1 MKKRNESGALFFAP
15 LAALYAVNIPF
26 SKLLLRHV
34 DAAFMAGLL
43 YFGAGVGMSA
53 MRLCGRGCGEPP
65 LTRSELPYVL
75 AMIALDILAPIC
87 LMLGLSRASSANV
100 SLLNNFEIVATAL
113 VALLL
118 FGEKVSG
125 VMWLAIGFITASSA
139 LLSFEGTE
147 SFQFSTG
154 SLFVL
159 AACCCWGLE
168 NNCTRRLSEKSA
180 AQIVILKGIFSG
192 LGSMIVAWI
201 GGERFPQAKYAAL
214 VMLLGFVAYGLSI
227 YFYVRAQKD
236 LGAARTSAC
245 LCGQSVRRVAAFPG
259 VFAGTAFADISR
271 GAGSDARGHGA
282 DGVGYVPGR
291 AQAEVSGA
299 GENGRAP
306 ERAALRPQK
315 RICEFS
321 DKRIRRKCRFFL

>member
-1 MKKRNESGALFFAP
+1 MKKRIESRAIFFA
-15 LAALYAVNIPF
+15 LLAAALYAVNIPF

-53 MRLCGRGCGEPP
+53 MRLCGRGRGEPP

-100 SLLNNFEIVATAL
+100 SLLNSFEIVATAL

-147 SFQFSTG
+147 SFQFFTG

-201 GGERFPQAKYAAL
+201 GGEQFPQAKYAAL
-214 VMLLGFVAYGLSI
+214 VMLIGFVAYGLSI

-245 LCGQSVRRVAAFPG
+245 YAVNPFVGSLLSLAFLQEPLSRTYPAALG
-259 VFAGTAFADISR
+259 VMLVGTALTVWDTFR
-271 GAGSDARGHGA
+271 
-282 DGVGYVPGR
+282 
-291 AQAEVSGA
+291 E
-299 GENGRAP
+299 
-306 ERAALRPQK
+306 ER
-315 RICEFS
+315 
-321 DKRIRRKCRFFL
+321 RRK

>member
-1 MKKRNESGALFFAP
+1 MKKRSESRAIFFA
-15 LAALYAVNIPF
+15 LLAAALYAVNIPF

-53 MRLCGRGCGEPP
+53 MRLCGRGEPP

-168 NNCTRRLSEKSA
+168 NNCTRR
-180 AQIVILKGIFSG
+180 Q
-192 LGSMIVAWI
+192 
-201 GGERFPQAKYAAL
+201 FPQAKYAAL

-245 LCGQSVRRVAAFPG
+245 YAVNPFVGSLLSLAFLQEPLSRTYPAALG
-259 VFAGTAFADISR
+259 VMLVGTALTVWDTFR
-271 GAGSDARGHGA
+271 
-282 DGVGYVPGR
+282 
-291 AQAEVSGA
+291 E
-299 GENGRAP
+299 
-306 ERAALRPQK
+306 ER
-315 RICEFS
+315 
-321 DKRIRRKCRFFL
+321 RRK

>member
-1 MKKRNESGALFFAP
+1 MKKRSESRAIFFA
-15 LAALYAVNIPF
+15 LLAAALYAVNIPF

-53 MRLCGRGCGEPP
+53 MRLCGRGRGEPP

-168 NNCTRRLSEKSA
+168 NNCTRKLSEKSA

-245 LCGQSVRRVAAFPG
+245 YAVNPFIGSLLSLAFLQEPLSRTYPAALG
-259 VFAGTAFADISR
+259 VMLVGTALTVWDTFR
-271 GAGSDARGHGA
+271 
-282 DGVGYVPGR
+282 
-291 AQAEVSGA
+291 E
-299 GENGRAP
+299 
-306 ERAALRPQK
+306 ERRQK
-315 RICEFS
+315 
-321 DKRIRRKCRFFL
+321 

>member
-1 MKKRNESGALFFAP
+1 M
-15 LAALYAVNIPF
+15 
-26 SKLLLRHV
+26 
-34 DAAFMAGLL
+34 
-43 YFGAGVGMSA
+43 
-53 MRLCGRGCGEPP
+53 
-65 LTRSELPYVL
+65 
-75 AMIALDILAPIC
+75 
-87 LMLGLSRASSANV
+87 
-100 SLLNNFEIVATAL
+100 
-113 VALLL
+113 
-118 FGEKVSG
+118 
-125 VMWLAIGFITASSA
+125 
-139 LLSFEGTE
+139 
-147 SFQFSTG
+147 
-154 SLFVL
+154 L

-201 GGERFPQAKYAAL
+201 GGEQFPQAKYAAL

-245 LCGQSVRRVAAFPG
+245 YAVNPF
-259 VFAGTAFADISR
+259 
-271 GAGSDARGHGA
+271 
-282 DGVGYVPGR
+282 VPGR

-299 GENGRAP
+299 GGNGRAP

-321 DKRIRRKCRFFL
+321 DKRIRRKCGFFLWPDKENGILTNKTFILLLNFWQESGIVFRILNLPRGRTPFREEKKGST